1 MIEAA
6 GVGLFVCV
14 CVYVGVCFNVC
25 CAGTPLF
32 VSVGNKAGHLRE
44 VLLVTCDLFRPTIRR
59 LMLESAESFSLLSAV
74 MM

>member
-44 VLLVTCDLFRPTIRR
+44 VLLVTCDLFRP
-59 LMLESAESFSLLSAV
+59 SD
-74 MM
+74 